1 MAGMSEPPDSQPADQ
16 AGTPFRQIRAVHDEE
31 TITVYQAYG
40 PHIALDA
47 IRLGRFA
54 PTYGRSRMTWIKPS
68 FLWMMYRSGW
78 AAKPQQ
84 EHVLAIKLRRDGFES
99 ALSQA
104 ALSHYDCA
112 LHSSRAEWAAAAKA
126 APVRIQWDPERDVH
140 FRPLGH
146 RSLQIGVSGPAVDE
160 YCDTWIT
167 GIGDATG
174 LAHRI
179 HALVR
184 AREYAEADAL
194 LPPERP
200 YPLPDRLAAAI
211 GASR

>member
-1 MAGMSEPPDSQPADQ
+1 MSEQPAAQ
-16 AGTPFRQIRAVHDEE
+16 PPFRQIRAVYDDS
-31 TITVYQAYG
+31 TITVYQAYK
-40 PHIALDA
+40 PEIALGA
-47 IRLGRFA
+47 VRLGRFPA
-54 PTYGRSRMTWIKPS
+54 SYGRSRMTWIKPS
-68 FLWMMYRSGW
+68 FRWMMYRSGW
-78 AAKPQQ
+78 ATKPQQ

-99 ALSQA
+99 ALAQA
-104 ALSHYDCA
+104 TLSHYDSA
-112 LHSSRAEWAAAAKA
+112 LHADQADWAAAAKA

-140 FRPLGH
+140 LRPLNH
-146 RSLQIGVSGPAVDE
+146 RSLQIGVSGSAVDD
-160 YCDTWIT
+160 YCDNWIT
-167 GIGDATG
+167 GIDDATG

-184 AREYAEADAL
+184 EQRYPEADEL